1 MNKRSYKLE
10 SQEIKKIMV
19 FMTVMI
25 AAYSVLSV
33 VCAFAESRST
43 SGLAL
48 TLRMILILISALG
61 IICTGIFMVR
71 RFYGI
76 LFTDEGLIKF
86 SYPVRNSEHL
96 KDNVRLAVMWLGLQI
111 LVFIVCLGISEA
123 VGKES
128 VPLGPVGSYTGLVNL
143 YKNNW
148 MGEYMS
154 APGAKALAAFVI
166 MAAAFAVIAVN
177 VYISFIFTLTV
188 SNRICGK
195 YNILQKNGV
204 ILITGLAMFNIHL
217 LVSWLLTRIEIMF
230 NMGFLF
236 TDKGFTV
243 FGPDGAFVRDIEG
256 PLVYIL
262 IYGVT
267 AFIMYRICKNIL
279 DRKLDI

>member
-1 MNKRSYKLE
+1 
-10 SQEIKKIMV
+10 
-19 FMTVMI
+19 MTVLI

-48 TLRMILILISALG
+48 TLRMILILVSALG

-86 SYPVRNSEHL
+86 SFPVNNSGHL
-96 KDNVRLAVMWLGLQI
+96 KNNFRLAVMWLGLQI

>member
-1 MNKRSYKLE
+1 
-10 SQEIKKIMV
+10 
-19 FMTVMI
+19 MTAMI

-33 VCAFAESRST
+33 ICAFAENRST

-86 SYPVRNSEHL
+86 SFPVRNSGHL
-96 KDNVRLAVMWLGLQI
+96 KNNVRQAAMWLGLQI
-111 LVFIVCLGISEA
+111 LIFIACLGISEA

-128 VPLGPVGSYTGLVNL
+128 FVPLGPVGSYTGLVNS
-143 YKNNW
+143 YKINW

-154 APGAKALAAFVI
+154 APEAKALTAFVI

-177 VYISFIFTLTV
+177 IYISFIFTLTV

-204 ILITGLAMFNIHL
+204 ILIAGIVMFNIHL
-217 LVSWLLTRIEIMF
+217 LAAWVLTRLEIMF

-236 TDKGFTV
+236 TDKGFAV
-243 FGPDGAFVRDIEG
+243 FGPDGSFVRDIEG
-256 PLVYIL
+256 PLVYVL

-267 AFIMYRICKNIL
+267 AFIMYRISRNIL

>member
-1 MNKRSYKLE
+1 
-10 SQEIKKIMV
+10 
-19 FMTVMI
+19 MTVLI

-48 TLRMILILISALG
+48 TLRVILILVSALG

-76 LFTDEGLIKF
+76 LFTDEGFIKF

-96 KDNVRLAVMWLGLQI
+96 KDNVRLAVMWLGLQMLI
-111 LVFIVCLGISEA
+111 FIACLGISEY

-128 VPLGPVGSYTGLVNL
+128 VPLGPVGSYTGLVNS
-143 YKNNW
+143 YKINW

-154 APGAKALAAFVI
+154 APGAKAMAAFVI
-166 MAAAFAVIAVN
+166 MAAALAVITVN

-230 NMGFLF
+230 NMGFLG
-236 TDKGFTV
+236 TDEGFAV
-243 FGPDGAFVRDIEG
+243 FGPDCNFIRDIDS
-256 PLVYIL
+256 PLVNIL

-267 AFIMYRICKNIL
+267 AFIMYRISRNIL
-279 DRKLDI
+279 DKKLDI